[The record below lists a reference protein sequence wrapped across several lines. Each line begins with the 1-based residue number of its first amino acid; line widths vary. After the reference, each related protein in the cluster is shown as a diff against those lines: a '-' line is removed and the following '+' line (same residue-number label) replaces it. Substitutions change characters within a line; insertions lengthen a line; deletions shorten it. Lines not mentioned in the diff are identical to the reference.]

1 MNLVGQILSIIA
13 MAIAILSYQA
23 KKQKT
28 FTSIQLVSTTLFAVS
43 FLLLGA
49 TTGALLNFI
58 AAVRALIYVNKQKLH
73 ADRPIWLAGFTVL
86 YIGAYIMTF
95 TVFGKPLTAINFI
108 VEILPVIGMVASHLA
123 LYINSDRAVRR
134 FSLVSSPVWLVYNI
148 VSVSVG
154 AIICESISIV
164 SIIIG
169 MFRHDIDKKPKK
181 TNT

>member
-1 MNLVGQILSIIA
+1 MNILGQTLSIIA

-23 KKQKT
+23 KKQKI
-28 FTSIQLVSTTLFAVS
+28 FTSIQLISTTLFAVS

-49 TTGALLNFI
+49 TTGAMLNFI
-58 AAVRALIYVNKQKLH
+58 AAVRALIYVNKHKLH
-73 ADRPIWLAGFTVL
+73 ADRPIWLIGFIAL
-86 YIGAYIMTF
+86 YIGAYVMTF
-95 TVFGKPLTAINFI
+95 AAFGKPLTVINFI

-123 LYINSDRAVRR
+123 LYINSDKAVRR

-169 MFRHDIDKKPKK
+169 MFRHDIEKK
-181 TNT
+181 